1 MKGDCT
7 IVGERIKEQTEK
19 KRKRDD
25 DPPDD
30 DRDSTLN
37 NSRSAV
43 AEEQEY
49 QEKRIKLEYAEK
61 APSEES
67 LYSNPEPGCSSW
79 ASQGARQETTTLEV
93 KKEMKEQADEKF
105 KFVMEVI
112 QPGLNHIKGDPR
124 TSSKVIEAIQVLEEE
139 AGGRLR
145 EHIKPKQ
152 EDSSGPKGEYF
163 EDHKNFLV

>member
-25 DPPDD
+25 DPPEDD
-30 DRDSTLN
+30 SHST
-37 NSRSAV
+37 V
-43 AEEQEY
+43 EEEGEC
-49 QEKRIKLEYAEK
+49 QEKRVKLEYAEK
-61 APSEES
+61 APSEDK

-79 ASQGARQETTTLEV
+79 ASQGTRLERTTLEV

>member
-1 MKGDCT
+1 M
-7 IVGERIKEQTEK
+7 GERIKEQTEK

-25 DPPDD
+25 DPPED

-37 NSRSAV
+37 ISHSAV
-43 AEEQEY
+43 EEEGEC
-49 QEKRIKLEYAEK
+49 QEKQIKLEYAEK
-61 APSEES
+61 APSEDK

-79 ASQGARQETTTLEV
+79 ASHGTHQETTTLEV

-145 EHIKPKQ
+145 KHKKPKQ
-152 EDSSGPKGEYF
+152 EDSLGPKLEYF

>member
-1 MKGDCT
+1 MKGNCT
-7 IVGERIKEQTEK
+7 ILGERIKEQTEK

-25 DPPDD
+25 DPPEDH
-30 DRDSTLN
+30 RN
-37 NSRSAV
+37 NSHSAV
-43 AEEQEY
+43 EEEGEH

-67 LYSNPEPGCSSW
+67 LYSNQEPGCSSW

-93 KKEMKEQADEKF
+93 KKEMKEQADENF

-124 TSSKVIEAIQVLEEE
+124 TSSKMIEAIKVLEEE

-145 EHIKPKQ
+145 KHKKPKQ
-152 EDSSGPKGEYF
+152 EDSSLGPKGEYF
-163 EDHKNFLV
+163 